1 MGIRV
6 KAAIGAIVI
15 LASTSGI
22 SGAMASPKK
31 VDPDSL
37 PLSSP
42 SIPKQ
47 VDKITDLNRYWVD
60 DSLGGQAKFLFG
72 VPTYDDVRATRSAKN
87 LEKFYTETLRQQS
100 DSPIV
105 RTRDLESPFCESLQ
119 GTPACSVAA
128 QAPAPAPAPQP
139 FIPEPLPPAPA
150 PVPALY

>member
-6 KAAIGAIVI
+6 KAAIGAVLI
-15 LASTSGI
+15 LASASGI
-22 SGAMASPKK
+22 SGAIASPKK

-37 PLSSP
+37 PLNNP
-42 SIPKQ
+42 TIPQ
-47 VDKITDLNRYWVD
+47 EVDKITDLNRYWVD

-72 VPTYDDVRATRSAKN
+72 VPSYDDVRVTRSAKKI
-87 LEKFYTETLRQQS
+87 EKFYKDTLQQQS

-128 QAPAPAPAPQP
+128 QAPAPPPAPQP
-139 FIPEPLPPAPA
+139 FIPAPPPPA